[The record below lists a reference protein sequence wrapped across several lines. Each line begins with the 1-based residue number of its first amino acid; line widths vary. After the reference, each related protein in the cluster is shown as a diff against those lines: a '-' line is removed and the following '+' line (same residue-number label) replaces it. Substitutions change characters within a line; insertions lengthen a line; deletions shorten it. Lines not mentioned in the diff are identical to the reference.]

1 MAWIDETNCVLDPDI
16 EVEYLVPK
24 FHLPGHVIACRTP
37 FSFNYRH
44 GVGRTDGEGVE
55 RGWAES
61 NPLSSSTKEM
71 GPGTRRD
78 TIDCHFSDF
87 NWRKILNMG
96 ESFRIQQQPHL
107 TYRYST
113 YSLATAQGCWPSD
126 A

>member
-1 MAWIDETNCVLDPDI
+1 MAQIDRKNCVLNPDI
-16 EVEYLVPK
+16 NMEYLVPK
-24 FHLPGHVIACRTP
+24 FHLPGHVIPCRIP
-37 FSFNYRH
+37 FSFNYRC

-55 RGWAES
+55 RGWAET

-96 ESFRIQQQPHL
+96 ESFVTKTTP
-107 TYRYST
+107 
-113 YSLATAQGCWPSD
+113 AFNEGP
-126 A
+126 